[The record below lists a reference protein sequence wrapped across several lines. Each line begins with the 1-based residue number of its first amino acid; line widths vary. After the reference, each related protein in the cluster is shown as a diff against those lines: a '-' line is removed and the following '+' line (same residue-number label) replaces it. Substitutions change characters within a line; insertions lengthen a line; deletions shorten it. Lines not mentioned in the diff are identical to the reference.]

1 MTRFLLGGMAVLLLL
16 IAIGR
21 LRRGESPPGTPVISQ
36 PGAVGDH
43 PATKSVSPAAVATN
57 DSTAPVPAD
66 SPPGPVSRTPTI
78 DLLARLASKRRLAQ
92 AAPYTYFDSL
102 MADTDSLLRRW
113 NEERPLYVAL
123 RLDPGR
129 PDPQLETLVRRAIAV
144 WEAVALPIRF
154 GMTGDTSTAQMVVR
168 STERLDHGLVGR
180 TDLTWSQAGD
190 IRSATITLAQ
200 RDSTGKPIAPA
211 AALGIAI
218 HEFGHALGLAH
229 SGNPGDVMYPVSGS
243 GRLSARDRATIELLY
258 QLPLGKLRE
267 PTIP

>member
-66 SPPGPVSRTPTI
+66 SPPGPVSRTPSI

-102 MADTDSLLRRW
+102 LVDTDSLLRRW
-113 NEERPLYVAL
+113 SEERPLYVAL

-129 PDPQLETLVRRAIAV
+129 PDPQLETLIRRAIAV

-154 GMTGDTSTAQMVVR
+154 GMTSDTSAAQMVVR
-168 STERLDHGLVGR
+168 STERLENGLVGR

-190 IRSATITLAQ
+190 IRSAAITLAQ
-200 RDSTGKPIAPA
+200 RDSSGKPISPA

-218 HEFGHALGLAH
+218 HELGHALGLSH

-243 GRLSARDRATIELLY
+243 GRLSPRDRATIELLY
-258 QLPLGKLRE
+258 QLPLGKLSERMV
-267 PTIP
+267 P